1 MRYTLPK
8 NVGQIVT
15 HGILPS
21 KLMRQLRPECYSDTR
36 DHVSYPLSASTL
48 EYCLET
54 ITSHNQ
60 TYDFETFCRKLCERT
75 ICPNLRPQTG
85 SDGGGDSKADSESY
99 PVAEEISNLTYIGNA
114 NHGHDRWAF
123 AFSAQKT
130 WSKKVRSDVKKLAE
144 TDRVYGRIFFI
155 TSRFARAR
163 DRARIEDELSRK
175 YSVPVTILDRS
186 WIVNEIVDKNR
197 TDLAFNYLGIGEPT
211 TSSSRL
217 GPTDYSR
224 QQHLSDAEQAI
235 EDPEAFRGMERQ
247 RATEALV
254 AAKLSRNLE
263 RPRTETDG
271 RFTRAIRLADE
282 NGSCRQKLE
291 ARYGHIWTAFWW
303 FDDFTFLNN
312 SYGSFENLAL
322 ASNHIKDL
330 ELLLNINQLLVN
342 SVVHGHMT
350 REECQL
356 DERIEKLIQALAAV
370 AADVNRPNNSLEA
383 EAAILRIDLNQVTL
397 TGNSDALPTICER
410 FSTILERAHDLSEF
424 DVENLVSF
432 IEITGLVAGNNPAY
446 SDLVEQVAD
455 FVASRKS
462 EGEGSLVLLNHAQ
475 KFDFQDQINMIRWL
489 GKASIG
495 LAKHEYIQDLAE
507 ATQLLTLAYRSAGLL
522 WAARAS
528 CIFATA
534 SIARIGEQE
543 NDIPI
548 NFIPVM
554 GIWAWIALE
563 LCHIPDLLFSIQLM
577 NGFISSLPLNDESK
591 SKIQADIQK
600 LDAGLGCLFLN
611 LDKSDLHRLQGAPD
625 ILDALG
631 LFQAR
636 TSLLYALGY
645 EDVLREDGSVPEEA
659 TEEDLKRLLST
670 LKNQPIAEQFR
681 DSLILNDGGN
691 QTLST
696 TVLGIRVEVEIDEN
710 DLILVAESL
719 LGSLEA
725 FFATMVEHQVAPHA
739 EFFHITIMQS
749 EKITK
754 PTIETSKLDMKSTV
768 FWPCGLQVSKYEE
781 QINLRSFFAEVAGHV
796 WGTTCMAEDT
806 DSLLESL
813 FADDFVQ
820 HRIAIV
826 MSIPNNYSRVT
837 SRSFSCLSDWRE
849 VVHHSY
855 PPRNQT
861 TIPKI
866 EIPSSADAAGE
877 TPGDNEKAFT
887 ASNHRD
893 KCVSS
898 VINLHAWD
906 QAEWRG
912 CAYYKLSPS
921 GPPYMA
927 FLFENTDAAVKIF
940 TDWRIRF
947 GDNDVE
953 EDIHISI
960 IRHLPGIDPH
970 HYCVQV
976 SSKLLA
982 LGSDST
988 PPIHGVSRSLVI
1000 TPHDSENLETFLTGY
1015 RNFGHYYLVPAVG
1028 VTNPRFFSNLSIV
1041 KRDLTVKHAEE
1052 VREHDIEF
1060 LALQL
1065 LK

>member
-8 NVGQIVT
+8 NVSQIVT
-15 HGILPS
+15 PGILPS
-21 KLMRQLRPECYSDTR
+21 ELMRQLRPECYSDTR
-36 DHVSYPLSASTL
+36 DHISYSLSASTL

-54 ITSHNQ
+54 ITSRNQ
-60 TYDFETFCRKLCERT
+60 THDFEIFCRKLCERT

-85 SDGGGDSKADSESY
+85 PDGGGDSRADTESY
-99 PVAEEISNLTYIGNA
+99 PVAKEISDLTYIGYA
-114 NHGHDRWAF
+114 NHGRERWAF

-144 TDRVYGRIFFI
+144 TDRGYDKIFFV
-155 TSRFARAR
+155 TSQFARAK
-163 DRARIEDELSRK
+163 DRARIEDELSRDCM
-175 YSVPVTILDRS
+175 VPVTILDRS
-186 WIVNEIVDKNR
+186 WIVDEIVEKNR
-197 TDLAFNYLGIGEPT
+197 ADLAFNYLDIGES
-211 TSSSRL
+211 TSNSSRL
-217 GPTDYSR
+217 GPADYSR

-271 RFTRAIRLADE
+271 RFTHAIRLADK
-282 NGSCRQKLE
+282 NGLYRQKLE
-291 ARYGHIWTAFWW
+291 ARYEHIWTAFWW
-303 FDDFTFLNN
+303 FDDFTFLNS

-322 ASNHIKDL
+322 ASNHIQDL
-330 ELLLNINQLLVN
+330 ESLLNINQLLVN

-350 REECQL
+350 REECQF
-356 DERIEKLIQALAAV
+356 DERTGKLRQALTAV

-383 EAAILRIDLNQVTL
+383 QAAILRIDLNQIIL
-397 TGNSDALPTICER
+397 TRNSDALPTICKS
-410 FSTILERAHDLSEF
+410 FSTILEKARGLSEF
-424 DVENLVSF
+424 DVESLVSF
-432 IEITGLVAGNNPAY
+432 IEITGLIAGNNPAY
-446 SDLVEQVAD
+446 NDLVEQVAD
-455 FVASRKS
+455 FVAFRKS

-475 KFDFQDQINMIRWL
+475 KLDFQDRINMIRWL
-489 GKASIG
+489 GKASVG
-495 LAKHEYIQDLAE
+495 LAKYEYIQDLAE
-507 ATQLLTLAYRSAGLL
+507 ATQLLALAYRSAGLL

-528 CIFATA
+528 CIFAAA
-534 SIARIGEQE
+534 SIVRMGEQD
-543 NDIPI
+543 NDIPT
-548 NFIPVM
+548 NFISVM

-563 LCHIPDLLFSIQLM
+563 LCHIPDFLLSIQLM
-577 NGFISSLPLNDESK
+577 NGFISSLPLTDESK

-611 LDKSDLHRLQGAPD
+611 LDESDLHRLQGAPD
-625 ILDALG
+625 ILGALG

-636 TSLLYALGY
+636 TSLLYVLGH

-659 TEEDLKRLLST
+659 TEEDLKHLLSA

-681 DSLILNDGGN
+681 ELLILNDGGN

-696 TVLGIRVEVEIDEN
+696 KVFGIQVEVEIDGN

-725 FFATMVEHQVAPHA
+725 FFATMVEHQVVPHT
-739 EFFHITIMQS
+739 EFFRITIVQN
-749 EKITK
+749 EKIAE
-754 PTIETSKLDMKSTV
+754 PTIETSGLDMESTV

-781 QINLRSFFAEVAGHV
+781 QINLRGFFAEVAGHV
-796 WGTTCMAEDT
+796 WGATCMAKDT
-806 DSLLESL
+806 NSLLESL

-820 HRIAIV
+820 HRIAII
-826 MSIPNNYSRVT
+826 MSIPNNYNRVT

-849 VVHHSY
+849 VVRHSY

-861 TIPKI
+861 TLPKI
-866 EIPSSADAAGE
+866 ELPSSTDAADE
-877 TPGDNEKAFT
+877 SPRDNEKAFMV
-887 ASNHRD
+887 SNHRD

-898 VINLHAWD
+898 VINVHAWN

-912 CAYYKLSPS
+912 CAYYKLSQS

-927 FLFENTDAAVKIF
+927 FLFENADAAVKIF
-940 TDWRIRF
+940 NDWRIRF
-947 GDNDVE
+947 GDNDVK

-960 IRHLPGIDPH
+960 IRRLPRIDPH

-982 LGSDST
+982 LGSNST
-988 PPIHGVSRSLVI
+988 SPIHGVSRSLVM
-1000 TPHDSENLETFLTGY
+1000 TPQNSENLEKFLASY
-1015 RNFGHYYLVPAVG
+1015 SNCGHYYLVPAVG
-1028 VTNPRFFSNLSIV
+1028 VTNPKFFSNLSIR
-1041 KRDLTVKHAEE
+1041 KRNLTIKHAEE
-1052 VREHDIEF
+1052 VCEHDIEYV
-1060 LALQL
+1060 ALQS